1 MRSTTLPGRKASHNL
16 MRIDAILMH
25 MGDTRTTIT
34 LPASLHEQVKRLAE
48 RERRTFNGQVIW
60 LVERA
65 LEDIDQDQGAKSR

>member
-1 MRSTTLPGRKASHNL
+1 
-16 MRIDAILMH
+16 MH